1 MITSMS
7 DILCVTNRSLCCEN
21 FLERVEKIVACKPKG
36 ILLREKDLREEEYRT
51 LAEQVMAICEKH
63 HVACILHSFVRPAL
77 ELQADAFHAPL
88 SVLRSMSETEREH
101 FMILGASC
109 HSVEEAQEAEKL
121 GCTYITA
128 GHIFA
133 TDCKKGVPPRGAEF
147 LRTVCAAVSIPV
159 YAIGGIS
166 GKNIAVVR
174 TCGAAGA
181 CVMSGAMECDDPAA
195 YFESFEKAGERNDL
209 SC

>member
-7 DILCVTNRSLCCEN
+7 DILCVTNRSLCCED
-21 FLERVEKIVACKPKG
+21 FLERVDRIVVCAPKG
-36 ILLREKDLREEEYRT
+36 IILREKDLPEETYRT

-63 HVACILHSFVRPAL
+63 HVLCILHSFAQAAL
-77 ELQADAFHAPL
+77 ALNAEAFHAPL
-88 SVLRSMSETEREH
+88 SVLRSMSDTERER
-101 FMILGASC
+101 FAILGASC
-109 HSVEEAQEAEKL
+109 HSVEEAQEAERL
-121 GCTYITA
+121 GCAYITA

-133 TDCKKGVPPRGAEF
+133 TDCKKGVPPRGLEF
-147 LRTVCAAVSIPV
+147 LRAVCAAVSVPV

-166 GKNIAVVR
+166 DENIAAVR
-174 TCGAAGA
+174 ACGAAGA
-181 CVMSGAMECDDPAA
+181 CVMSGAMQCEDPTA

>member
-7 DILCVTNRSLCCEN
+7 DLLCVTNRALCRED
-21 FLERVEKIVACKPKG
+21 FLKRVDSIAACAPKG
-36 ILLREKDLREEEYRT
+36 IILREKDLRQEEYRA
-51 LAEQVMAICEKH
+51 LAEQVMEICQAH
-63 HVACILHSFVRPAL
+63 HVPCILHSFVQAAL
-77 ELQADAFHAPL
+77 ALHADAFHAPL
-88 SVLRSMSETEREH
+88 SVLRSVSKTEREH
-101 FMILGASC
+101 FAILGASC
-109 HSVEEAQEAEKL
+109 HSVAEAQEAEGL

-133 TDCKKGVPPRGAEF
+133 TDCKKGVPPRGPEF
-147 LRTVCAAVSIPV
+147 LRAVCAAVSVPV

-166 GKNIAVVR
+166 AENIATVR
-174 TCGAAGA
+174 ACGAAGA

>member
-7 DILCVTNRSLCCEN
+7 DLLCVTNRALCREV
-21 FLERVEKIVACKPKG
+21 FLKRVDSIAACAPKG
-36 ILLREKDLREEEYRT
+36 IILREKDLRQEEYRT
-51 LAEQVMAICEKH
+51 LAEQVMEICQAH
-63 HVACILHSFVRPAL
+63 HVPCILHSFGQAAL
-77 ELQADAFHAPL
+77 ALHADAFHAPL
-88 SVLRSMSETEREH
+88 SVLRSMSKTEREH
-101 FMILGASC
+101 FAILGASC
-109 HSVEEAQEAEKL
+109 HSVAEAQEAERL

-133 TDCKKGVPPRGAEF
+133 TDCKKGVPPRGPEF
-147 LRTVCAAVSIPV
+147 LRAVCAAVSIPV

-166 GKNIAVVR
+166 EKNIAAVR
-174 TCGAAGA
+174 ACGAAGA

>member
-7 DILCVTNRSLCCEN
+7 DLLCVTNRALCRDD
-21 FLERVEKIVACKPKG
+21 FLKRVDSIAACAPKG
-36 ILLREKDLREEEYRT
+36 IILREKDLRQEAYRA
-51 LAEQVMAICEKH
+51 LAEQVMVICQAH
-63 HVACILHSFVRPAL
+63 NVPCILHSFVQAAL
-77 ELQADAFHAPL
+77 ALHAEAFHAPL
-88 SVLRSMSETEREH
+88 NALRSMSKTEREH
-101 FMILGASC
+101 FTILGASC
-109 HSVEEAQEAEKL
+109 HSAEEAQEAERL

-133 TDCKKGVPPRGAEF
+133 TDCKKGVPPRGSEF
-147 LRTVCAAVSIPV
+147 LRAVCAAVSIPV

-166 GKNIAVVR
+166 DKNIAAVR
-174 TCGAAGA
+174 ACGAAGA